1 MAIKAADML
10 IARRADTRAR
20 ADFATWKMLAKLN
33 GFSALPAEA
42 QSFLESYRPLLA
54 RMTEADASEATI
66 QLMYKSYYA
75 EMGGSGTPPE
85 IPSRASEPATD
96 TGNVTAFRRPPAA
109 AEARRI
115 RPGDQT
121 TASGGAD
128 LCVPRRGLCRHP
140 LLLALTRASRNGAP
154 IANSPRGEI
163 FSMRDHFIATARRS
177 ERMPGIMAAFV
188 QQFQRSNSKFHLEER

>member
-42 QSFLESYRPLLA
+42 QRFLESYRQLLA
-54 RMTEADASEATI
+54 RMTEAEASEATI
-66 QLMYKSYYA
+66 LLMYKSYYA

-96 TGNVTAFRRPPAA
+96 TGNVTAFRRPPPRPKPAA
-109 AEARRI
+109 SDQATKPRLPVALIFACLAVVYVGI
-115 RPGDQT
+115 RYYW
-121 TASGGAD
+121 
-128 LCVPRRGLCRHP
+128 R
-140 LLLALTRASRNGAP
+140 
-154 IANSPRGEI
+154 
-163 FSMRDHFIATARRS
+163 
-177 ERMPGIMAAFV
+177 
-188 QQFQRSNSKFHLEER
+188 